1 MMNLP
6 NAYRVAASYDFNRD
20 GEIST
25 GYFHR
30 EVEFDKNAKRLVDFN
45 RDGKVSLD
53 EFAQGLAKGDV
64 FVGYD
69 QKVHSA
75 NPFDGPGG
83 GTGSH
88 YPYPG
93 GGSPY
98 YPGPAGVGP
107 YQPYQPSQPWGS
119 GGNAYGSIAGG
130 ALVGGAIGYVSGGR
144 DGASSGAVIGGVIGA
159 ISSLFGN
166 R

>member
-1 MMNLP
+1 MMDLP
-6 NAYRVAASYDFNRD
+6 NAYRVAAHYDFNRD
-20 GEIST
+20 GQINT

-30 EVEFDKNAKRLVDFN
+30 EVEFDKNAKRLVDLN
-45 RDGKVSLD
+45 KDGKVSLD
-53 EFAQGLAKGDV
+53 EFAHGLARGDV

-83 GTGSH
+83 SGSA

-98 YPGPAGVGP
+98 YPGAGGGGV
-107 YQPYQPSQPWGS
+107 YHPSYPTQPWGA

-130 ALVGGAIGYVSGGR
+130 ALVGGAIGYISGGK

-159 ISSLFGN
+159 ISNFFGN